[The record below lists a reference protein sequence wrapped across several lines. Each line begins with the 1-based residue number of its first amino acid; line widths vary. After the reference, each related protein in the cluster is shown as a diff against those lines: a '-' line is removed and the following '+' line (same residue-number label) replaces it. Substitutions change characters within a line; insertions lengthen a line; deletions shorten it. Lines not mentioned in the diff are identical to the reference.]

1 MSLDVDPGHPSI
13 HAVIVRVLKT
23 QYNEE
28 VNKSDQD
35 SDDGMISSQA
45 NMKYPYYYFVFFYT
59 ELKAIIL

>member
-1 MSLDVDPGHPSI
+1 MTIFNKPILYFYNPLTSTIDVDPGHPSI

-35 SDDGMISSQA
+35 SDDGKVSS
-45 NMKYPYYYFVFFYT
+45 
-59 ELKAIIL
+59 